1 MYIFLP
7 EIFFGKF
14 GSLTQGTR
22 TEDPP
27 GPELSWGSGPAKVGR
42 GGAIFKFSGPGGDGA
57 TLKYQKNIGSN
68 ESYLEE
74 KIKSNIGLRKYKLID
89 KNSGAVVGPSGDT
102 SKMDRAGPCE
112 KSVGR
117 NGTNFL
123 VQNMG
128 PSSRTPH

>member
-27 GPELSWGSGPAKVGR
+27 GAELSWSSGPAKVGR

-74 KIKSNIGLRKYKLID
+74 KIKSNIGLGKYKVID
-89 KNSGAVVGPSGDT
+89 KIVVPLWDHVGTPQKWMGRGHVKNQWGGTGPT
-102 SKMDRAGPCE
+102 
-112 KSVGR
+112 
-117 NGTNFL
+117 FL

-128 PSSRTPH
+128 PSPRTPH